1 LEGRTGIHLFGLFA
15 STEHEPHTLNG
26 HEDPQQERA
35 ERFVPLGL
43 ENNRCRM
50 IDHAYLEQLQTKLGE
65 LEARMSKPEVS
76 ANPKKMQECMR
87 EYAHQ
92 KKLTECAKNYLD
104 LVDAKAESEAILADS
119 DSDDELREMAG
130 MEIADVEENLP
141 QAERNMMIALI
152 PPDPTDSRNVIMEIR
167 AGTGGDEAGIFCGDL
182 YRMYT
187 RYFDAKGWKHS
198 VMDVSPSEAG
208 GYKEVS
214 FSVEGEEVYKSLKY
228 EGGTHRVQRVP
239 ATETQ
244 GRVHTS
250 AATVAVLAEAEEVDI
265 EVRSEDLRID
275 TYRASGAGGQHVNTT
290 DSAIRITHIP
300 TGVVVQCQ
308 DERSQHKNKAA
319 AMKVLRAK
327 LFDEQQRKKAEA
339 EASERK
345 SMVGSG
351 DRSEK
356 IRTYNFPQNRLTD
369 HRINLTL
376 YKLDRVMEGDL
387 EEILTAL
394 NEHDVEERIKAQMAV

>member
-1 LEGRTGIHLFGLFA
+1 RPNPRYAGSAFLCPESET
-15 STEHEPHTLNG
+15 SQPHAL
-26 HEDPQQERA
+26 
-35 ERFVPLGL
+35 
-43 ENNRCRM
+43 M
-50 IDHAYLEQLQTKLGE
+50 IDHSYLEQLKSQLSD
-65 LEARMSKPEVS
+65 LETRMSLPEVS
-76 ANPKKMQECMR
+76 SDPKKMQECMR
-87 EYAHQ
+87 KYSHRKQLA
-92 KKLTECAKNYLD
+92 ECAGRLLALKD
-104 LVDAKAESEAILADS
+104 SKSESEAILADA
-119 DSDDELREMAG
+119 DSDAELREMAE
-130 MEIADVEENLP
+130 MELAEIGEKLP
-141 QAERNMMIALI
+141 QAERDLMIALI

-187 RYFDAKGWKHS
+187 RYFESKGWKHR
-198 VMDVSPSEAG
+198 VLDVSPSESG

-214 FSVEGEEVYKSLKY
+214 FTVEGEEVYKTLKH

-250 AATVAVLAEAEEVDI
+250 AATVAVLAEAEDVDI
-265 EVRSEDLRID
+265 EVRTEDLRID
-275 TYRASGAGGQHVNTT
+275 TYRAQGAGGQHVNTT

-319 AMKVLRAK
+319 AMKVLRAR
-327 LFDEQQRKKAEA
+327 LYDDQQRKIAEA
-339 EASERK
+339 EASQRK

-387 EEILTAL
+387 DEILDAL
-394 NEHDVEERIKAQMAV
+394 YEHDVDMRIKQQMES

>member
-1 LEGRTGIHLFGLFA
+1 
-15 STEHEPHTLNG
+15 
-26 HEDPQQERA
+26 
-35 ERFVPLGL
+35 
-43 ENNRCRM
+43 M
-50 IDHAYLEQLQTKLGE
+50 IDHAYLDQLESKLRE
-65 LEARMSKPEVS
+65 LETRMSQPEVS
-76 ANPKKMQECMR
+76 SDPNKMQECMR

-92 KKLTECAKNYLD
+92 KNLAACARTVLD
-104 LVDAKAESEAILADS
+104 LTDAKAESEAILADAGS
-119 DSDDELREMAG
+119 DEELREMAE
-130 MEIADVEENLP
+130 MELADIGEKLP
-141 QAERNMMIALI
+141 QAERDMMVSLI

-167 AGTGGDEAGIFCGDL
+167 AGTGGDEAGIFCSDL

-187 RYFDAKGWKHS
+187 RYFDAKGWKHK
-198 VMDVSPSEAG
+198 VLDVSPSDG

-214 FSVEGEEVYKSLKY
+214 FTVEGEEVYKSLKH

-239 ATETQ
+239 QTETQ

-265 EVRSEDLRID
+265 EVRTEDLRID
-275 TYRASGAGGQHVNTT
+275 TYRAQGAGGQHVNTT

-319 AMKVLRAK
+319 ALKVLRAR
-327 LFDEQQRKKAEA
+327 LYDDQQRKIAEA

-356 IRTYNFPQNRLTD
+356 IRTYNYPQNRLTD

-387 EEILTAL
+387 DEILTAL
-394 NEHDVEERIKAQMAV
+394 YEHDVEVRIKQQMED

>member
-1 LEGRTGIHLFGLFA
+1 
-15 STEHEPHTLNG
+15 
-26 HEDPQQERA
+26 
-35 ERFVPLGL
+35 
-43 ENNRCRM
+43 M
-50 IDHAYLEQLQTKLGE
+50 IDHAYLEQLQSKLGE
-65 LEARMSKPEVS
+65 LETRMSQPEVS
-76 ANPKKMQECMR
+76 ADPKKMKECMR
-87 EYAHQ
+87 EYSHQ
-92 KKLTECAKNYLD
+92 KKLAECAKVYLNLLD
-104 LVDAKAESEAILADS
+104 TKTESEAILADS
-119 DSDDELREMAG
+119 DSDEELREIAE
-130 MEIADVEENLP
+130 MELAETEEKLP
-141 QAERNMMIALI
+141 VAERTMLISLI

-187 RYFDAKGWKHS
+187 RYFDTKGWKHR
-198 VMDVSPSEAG
+198 VMDVSPSESG

-214 FSVEGEEVYKSLKY
+214 FSVEGEDVYKALKH

-239 ATETQ
+239 QTETQ

-250 AATVAVLAEAEEVDI
+250 AATVAVLAEVEEVDI
-265 EVRSEDLRID
+265 EIRTEDLRID
-275 TYRASGAGGQHVNTT
+275 TYRASGSGGQHVNTT
-290 DSAIRITHIP
+290 DSAIRITHVP
-300 TGVVVQCQ
+300 TGTVVQCQ

-327 LFDEQQRKKAEA
+327 IYDNQQQEIAEA

-369 HRINLTL
+369 HRIGLTL

-387 EEILTAL
+387 EETLSAL
-394 NEHDVEERIKAQMAV
+394 YEHDVEIRIKKQMEA

>member
-1 LEGRTGIHLFGLFA
+1 
-15 STEHEPHTLNG
+15 
-26 HEDPQQERA
+26 
-35 ERFVPLGL
+35 
-43 ENNRCRM
+43 M
-50 IDHAYLEQLQTKLGE
+50 IDQSYHDQLQSKLRE
-65 LEARMSKPEVS
+65 LETRMSLPEVS
-76 ANPKKMQECMR
+76 SDPKKMQECVR
-87 EYAHQ
+87 EYSHK
-92 KKLTECAKNYLD
+92 KKLAACALNVLT
-104 LVDAKAESEAILADS
+104 LVNTKTESEAILADS
-119 DSDDELREMAG
+119 GSDEELREIAE
-130 MEIADVEENLP
+130 MELAEVTEQLP
-141 QAERNMMIALI
+141 IAERVMMISLI

-187 RYFDAKGWKHS
+187 RYFDVKGWKHR
-198 VMDVSPSEAG
+198 VMDVSPSESG

-214 FSVEGEEVYKSLKY
+214 FSVEGEEVYKALKH

-250 AATVAVLAEAEEVDI
+250 AATVAVLAEVEEVDI
-265 EVRSEDLRID
+265 EIKSEDLRID
-275 TYRASGAGGQHVNTT
+275 TYRAQGAGGQHVNTT

-300 TGVVVQCQ
+300 TGTVVQCQ

-319 AMKVLRAK
+319 ALKVLRARIY
-327 LFDEQQRKKAEA
+327 DNQQRENAA
-339 EASERK
+339 AQASERK

-369 HRINLTL
+369 HRIGLTI

-387 EEILTAL
+387 EETLIAL
-394 NEHDVEERIKAQMAV
+394 YEHDVGERIKAQMEA

>member
-1 LEGRTGIHLFGLFA
+1 
-15 STEHEPHTLNG
+15 
-26 HEDPQQERA
+26 
-35 ERFVPLGL
+35 
-43 ENNRCRM
+43 M
-50 IDHAYLEQLQTKLGE
+50 IDHSYLEQLQAKLGE
-65 LEARMSKPEVS
+65 LETRMSQPEVS
-76 ANPKKMQECMR
+76 ADPRKMQECMR
-87 EYAHQ
+87 EYSHT
-92 KKLTECAKNYLD
+92 KKLAGYAKDLLD
-104 LVDAKAESEAILADS
+104 LIDTKAESKAILADA
-119 DSDDELREMAG
+119 DADADAELREMAE
-130 MEIADVEENLP
+130 MEIAEVEEKLP
-141 QAERNMMIALI
+141 QAERDMMISLI

-187 RYFDAKGWKHS
+187 RYFDVKGWKHS
-198 VMDVSPSEAG
+198 MMDVSPSESG

-214 FSVEGEEVYKSLKY
+214 FSVEGEDVYKTLKH

-239 ATETQ
+239 QTETQ

-265 EVRSEDLRID
+265 EVRTEDLRID
-275 TYRASGAGGQHVNTT
+275 TYRAQGAGGQHVNTT

-319 AMKVLRAK
+319 AMKVLRAR
-327 LFDEQQRKKAEA
+327 LFDDQQRKKAEA

-369 HRINLTL
+369 HRISLTL

-387 EEILTAL
+387 EETLTAL
-394 NEHDVEERIKAQMAV
+394 YEHDVGERIKAQMAG

>member
-1 LEGRTGIHLFGLFA
+1 
-15 STEHEPHTLNG
+15 
-26 HEDPQQERA
+26 
-35 ERFVPLGL
+35 
-43 ENNRCRM
+43 M
-50 IDHAYLEQLQTKLGE
+50 IDHTYLEQLQSKLSK
-65 LEARMSKPEVS
+65 LETRMSEPEVS
-76 ANPKKMQECMR
+76 CDPKKMRECMR
-87 EYAHQ
+87 EYTH
-92 KKLTECAKNYLD
+92 KKMLAECAKRLLA
-104 LVDAKAESEAILADS
+104 LVDSKTESETILDDS
-119 DSDDELREMAG
+119 DSDVELREMAE
-130 MEIADVEENLP
+130 MELVEIEEKLP
-141 QAERNMMIALI
+141 QAEHEMMIALI

-167 AGTGGDEAGIFCGDL
+167 AGTGGDEAGLFCGDL

-187 RYFDAKGWKHS
+187 RYFDSKGWKYS
-198 VMDVSPSEAG
+198 VMDISPSESG

-214 FSVEGEEVYKSLKY
+214 FSVEGEEVYKTLKH
-228 EGGTHRVQRVP
+228 EGGIHRVQRVP
-239 ATETQ
+239 TTETQ

-265 EVRSEDLRID
+265 EIRTEDLRID
-275 TYRASGAGGQHVNTT
+275 TYRSSGAGGQHVNTT

-300 TGVVVQCQ
+300 TGLVVQCQ

-327 LFDEQQRKKAEA
+327 LFDEQQRKIAEV
-339 EASERK
+339 EASQRK

-356 IRTYNFPQNRLTD
+356 IRTYNYPQNRLTD

-387 EEILTAL
+387 EDILTAL
-394 NEHDVEERIKAQMAV
+394 YEHDVELRIKQQMDN

>member
-1 LEGRTGIHLFGLFA
+1 
-15 STEHEPHTLNG
+15 
-26 HEDPQQERA
+26 
-35 ERFVPLGL
+35 
-43 ENNRCRM
+43 M
-50 IDHAYLEQLQTKLGE
+50 IDHAYLEQLKSKLSD
-65 LEARMSKPEVS
+65 LETRMSLPEVS
-76 ANPKKMQECMR
+76 ADQKKMTECMR
-87 EYAHQ
+87 KYAHLR
-92 KKLTECAKNYLD
+92 KLADCAKTFLQ
-104 LVDAKAESEAILADS
+104 LVDAKAESEEILADA
-119 DSDDELREMAG
+119 DSDAELREMA
-130 MEIADVEENLP
+130 ETELADIEEKLP
-141 QAERNMMIALI
+141 QAERDMMIALI

-167 AGTGGDEAGIFCGDL
+167 AGTGGDEAGIFAGDL

-187 RYFDAKGWKHS
+187 RYFDIMGWRYS
-198 VMDVSPSEAG
+198 VMDLSPSESG

-214 FSVEGEEVYKSLKY
+214 FSVEGEDVYKALKH

-239 ATETQ
+239 QTETQ

-250 AATVAVLAEAEEVDI
+250 AATVAVLAEAEDVDI
-265 EVRSEDLRID
+265 EVRTEDLRID
-275 TYRASGAGGQHVNTT
+275 TYRAQGAGGQHVNTT

-300 TGVVVQCQ
+300 SGVVVQCQ

-319 AMKVLRAK
+319 AMKMLRAK
-327 LFDEQQRKKAEA
+327 LFDTQQREIADA
-339 EASERK
+339 QASERK

-387 EEILTAL
+387 QEILDAL
-394 NEHDVEERIKAQMAV
+394 YEHDVQLRIDAQMKA

>member
-1 LEGRTGIHLFGLFA
+1 
-15 STEHEPHTLNG
+15 
-26 HEDPQQERA
+26 
-35 ERFVPLGL
+35 
-43 ENNRCRM
+43 M
-50 IDHAYLEQLQTKLGE
+50 IDHAYLEQLEAKLGE
-65 LEARMSKPEVS
+65 LETRMSQPEVS
-76 ANPKKMQECMR
+76 ADPKKMQECMR

-92 KKLTECAKNYLD
+92 KKLAECARHLLALQDTKT
-104 LVDAKAESEAILADS
+104 ESEAILADA
-119 DSDDELREMAG
+119 DSDAELREMAE
-130 MEIADVEENLP
+130 MELAEIEESLP
-141 QAERNMMIALI
+141 QAERDMMVALI

-167 AGTGGDEAGIFCGDL
+167 AGTGGDEAGIFTGDL

-187 RYFDAKGWKHS
+187 RYFDTKGWKHK

-208 GYKEVS
+208 GYKEIS
-214 FSVEGEEVYKSLKY
+214 FSVEGEDVYKTLKH
-228 EGGTHRVQRVP
+228 ESGAHRVQRVP
-239 ATETQ
+239 QTETQ

-250 AATVAVLAEAEEVDI
+250 AATVAVLAEAEDVDI
-265 EVRSEDLRID
+265 DIRNEDLRID

-290 DSAIRITHIP
+290 DSAIRITHEP

-319 AMKVLRAK
+319 AMKMLRAK
-327 LFDEQQRKKAEA
+327 LFDEQQRKVAAEQ
-339 EASERK
+339 ASERK

-376 YKLDRVMEGDL
+376 YKLDRVMEGTLD
-387 EEILTAL
+387 EIFTAL
-394 NEHDVEERIKAQMAV
+394 HEHDVEERIKQQMAD

>member
-1 LEGRTGIHLFGLFA
+1 
-15 STEHEPHTLNG
+15 
-26 HEDPQQERA
+26 
-35 ERFVPLGL
+35 
-43 ENNRCRM
+43 M
-50 IDHAYLEQLQTKLGE
+50 IDHAYLEQLQSNLSD
-65 LEARMSKPEVS
+65 LEARMSLPEVS
-76 ANPKKMQECMR
+76 ADPQKMQECMR

-92 KKLTECAKNYLD
+92 KKLAECAQKLLSLTD
-104 LVDAKAESEAILADS
+104 SKAESEAILADPDS
-119 DSDDELREMAG
+119 DSELREMAE
-130 MEIADVEENLP
+130 MELAEIGESLP
-141 QAERNMMIALI
+141 KTEREMMVALI

-198 VMDVSPSEAG
+198 VLDVSPSEVG

-214 FSVEGEEVYKSLKY
+214 FSVEGEEVYKTLKH
-228 EGGTHRVQRVP
+228 ESGIHRVQRVP
-239 ATETQ
+239 QTETQ

-250 AATVAVLAEAEEVDI
+250 AATVAVLAEAEDMDI
-265 EVRSEDLRID
+265 EIKTEDLRID

-290 DSAIRITHIP
+290 DSAIRITHVP
-300 TGVVVQCQ
+300 SGVVVQCQ

-319 AMKVLRAK
+319 AMKMLRAK
-327 LFDEQQRKKAEA
+327 LFDEQQRKAAE
-339 EASERK
+339 EQASERK

-376 YKLDRVMEGDL
+376 YKLDRVMEGALD
-387 EEILTAL
+387 EIFSAL
-394 NEHDVEERIKAQMAV
+394 HEHDVEERIKKQMAG

>member
-1 LEGRTGIHLFGLFA
+1 
-15 STEHEPHTLNG
+15 
-26 HEDPQQERA
+26 
-35 ERFVPLGL
+35 
-43 ENNRCRM
+43 M
-50 IDHAYLEQLQTKLGE
+50 IDHAYLEALQSKLGE
-65 LEARMSKPEVS
+65 LETRMSLPEVS
-76 ANPKKMQECMR
+76 SDPKKMQECMR
-87 EYAHQ
+87 EYAHK
-92 KKLTECAKNYLD
+92 KKLADCAKQVLSLAD
-104 LVDAKAESEAILADS
+104 SKTESEAILSDADS
-119 DSDDELREMAG
+119 DAELREMAE
-130 MEIADVEENLP
+130 MEMAEVEEKMP
-141 QAERNMMIALI
+141 QAERELMVALI

-182 YRMYT
+182 FRMYT
-187 RYFDAKGWKHS
+187 RYFDNRGWKYS
-198 VMDVSPSEAG
+198 VMDVSPSESG
-208 GYKEVS
+208 GYKEIS
-214 FSVEGEEVYKSLKY
+214 FSVEGDEVYKALKH
-228 EGGTHRVQRVP
+228 EVGTHRVQRVP

-250 AATVAVLAEAEEVDI
+250 AATVAVLAEAEDVDI
-265 EVRSEDLRID
+265 EVRTEDLRID

-327 LFDEQQRKKAEA
+327 LFDEEQRKKAES
-339 EASERK
+339 EASQRK

-387 EEILTAL
+387 HEILNAL
-394 NEHDVEERIKAQMAV
+394 YEHDVEIRIQQQMQS

>member
-1 LEGRTGIHLFGLFA
+1 MNIDATYLQQLQKKIQQLEEKMSLPEI
-15 STEHEPHTLNG
+15 SS
-26 HEDPQQERA
+26 DPQ
-35 ERFVPLGL
+35 
-43 ENNRCRM
+43 
-50 IDHAYLEQLQTKLGE
+50 
-65 LEARMSKPEVS
+65 
-76 ANPKKMQECMR
+76 KMKQCMR
-87 EYAHQ
+87 DYAHQ
-92 KKLTECAKNYLD
+92 KKIAK
-104 LVDAKAESEAILADS
+104 SADQCWQLMQTIE
-119 DSDDELREMAG
+119 DSQSLLQDPTCDDELK
-130 MEIADVEENLP
+130 EIAQLEKQEAEENLP
-141 QAERNMMIALI
+141 ITQRNLRLALL
-152 PPDPTDSRNVIMEIR
+152 PPDPVDNRNVIIEIR
-167 AGTGGDEAGIFCGDL
+167 AGTGGDEAGLFSGDL

-187 RYFDAKGWKHS
+187 RYFDLKSWKHTLL
-198 VMDVSPSEAG
+198 DASPSESG
-208 GYKEVS
+208 GYKEVC
-214 FSVEGEEVYKSLKY
+214 FSVEGDEVYKHLKY

-239 ATETQ
+239 QTETQ

-265 EVRSEDLRID
+265 EIKTEDLRID

-290 DSAIRITHIP
+290 DSAIRITHVP

-308 DERSQHKNKAA
+308 DERSQHKTRAA
-319 AMKVLRAK
+319 AMKMLRAK

-339 EASERK
+339 EASQRK

-387 EEILTAL
+387 DETLNAL
-394 NEHDVEERIKAQMAV
+394 HQYDLEERLQEQMQQPLDEQP

>member
-1 LEGRTGIHLFGLFA
+1 
-15 STEHEPHTLNG
+15 
-26 HEDPQQERA
+26 
-35 ERFVPLGL
+35 
-43 ENNRCRM
+43 M
-50 IDHAYLEQLQTKLGE
+50 IDHAYLEQLQSQVHD
-65 LEARMSKPEVS
+65 LETRMSQPEVS
-76 ANPKKMQECMR
+76 SDPNKMQECMR
-87 EYAHQ
+87 AYAHK
-92 KKLTECAKNYLD
+92 KKLADCAKKVLTLSD
-104 LVDAKAESEAILADS
+104 SKTESEAILS
-119 DSDDELREMAG
+119 DAGSDDELREMAE
-130 MEIADVEENLP
+130 MELAEIEEQLP
-141 QAERNMMIALI
+141 AAERDMMIALI

-187 RYFDAKGWKHS
+187 RYFDAKGWKYS
-198 VMDVSPSEAG
+198 VLDVSPSEVG
-208 GYKEVS
+208 GYKEIS
-214 FSVEGEEVYKSLKY
+214 FSVEGEEVYKTLKH

-265 EVRSEDLRID
+265 EVRTEDLRID

-300 TGVVVQCQ
+300 SGVVVQCQ

-319 AMKVLRAK
+319 AMKMLRAR
-327 LFDEQQRKKAEA
+327 LFDEEQRRKAEA

-387 EEILTAL
+387 DEILTAL
-394 NEHDVEERIKAQMAV
+394 YEHDVELRIQKQMKA

>member
-1 LEGRTGIHLFGLFA
+1 
-15 STEHEPHTLNG
+15 
-26 HEDPQQERA
+26 
-35 ERFVPLGL
+35 
-43 ENNRCRM
+43 M
-50 IDHAYLEQLQTKLGE
+50 IDHNYLEQLQAKLRE
-65 LEARMSKPEVS
+65 LEERMSKPEVS
-76 ANPKKMQECMR
+76 ADPKKMQECMR
-87 EYAHQ
+87 EYSHQ
-92 KKLTECAKNYLD
+92 KKLAGCAKD
-104 LVDAKAESEAILADS
+104 LLALTDSKTEGEAILADAG
-119 DSDDELREMAG
+119 SDDELREMAE
-130 MEIADVEENLP
+130 MELAEIAEKLP
-141 QAERNMMIALI
+141 QAERDMMISLI

-187 RYFDAKGWKHS
+187 RYFDTKGWKHS

-214 FSVEGEEVYKSLKY
+214 FSVEGEDVYKILKH

-239 ATETQ
+239 QTETQ

-265 EVRSEDLRID
+265 EVKTEDLRID
-275 TYRASGAGGQHVNTT
+275 TYRAQGAGGQHVNTT

-319 AMKVLRAK
+319 AMKVLRAR
-327 LFDEQQRKKAEA
+327 LFDDQQRKKAEA

-369 HRINLTL
+369 HRIGLTI

-387 EEILTAL
+387 GETLTSL
-394 NEHDVEERIKAQMAV
+394 YEHDVEERIKAQMQS

>member
-1 LEGRTGIHLFGLFA
+1 MKIDA
-15 STEHEPHTLNG
+15 SYLDQINEQI
-26 HEDPQQERA
+26 QQ
-35 ERFVPLGL
+35 
-43 ENNRCRM
+43 
-50 IDHAYLEQLQTKLGE
+50 
-65 LEARMSKPEVS
+65 LEATMSRPEIS
-76 ANPKKMQECMR
+76 SDPNKMKQCMR

-92 KKLTECAKNYLD
+92 KKIATFAGQLWQLMQTIEESQTLLNDTDCEEELKELAQLEKEE
-104 LVDAKAESEAILADS
+104 AEEK
-119 DSDDELREMAG
+119 
-130 MEIADVEENLP
+130 LP
-141 QAERNMMIALI
+141 TAERNMRLALL
-152 PPDPTDSRNVIMEIR
+152 PPDPVDNRNVIIEIR

-187 RYFDAKGWKHS
+187 RYFDLKGWKHS
-198 VMDVSPSEAG
+198 MMDANPSESG

-214 FSVEGEEVYKSLKY
+214 FSVEGDEVYKSLKY

-239 ATETQ
+239 QTETQ

-265 EVRSEDLRID
+265 EVKNEDLRID

-290 DSAIRITHIP
+290 DSAIRITHVP

-319 AMKVLRAK
+319 AMKMLRAK
-327 LFDEQQRKKAEA
+327 LFDEQQRKKAEE
-339 EASERK
+339 EASQRK

-369 HRINLTL
+369 HRINLTI

-387 EEILTAL
+387 DETLYAL
-394 NEHDVEERIKAQMAV
+394 NQFDLEERLQEEMKHTASD